1 MKPLAALT
9 LVSLLCVA
17 TRPVHA
23 EDGGTGFRIT
33 PVAAS
38 TTGCS
43 HHLMRCILCSL
54 AQNTG
59 RNAWLWFFLGAAFS
73 VIALAVL
80 LYKNAEGRRPASN
93 SQRPAEPGA
102 APDGGDT

>member
-1 MKPLAALT
+1 MPRMAGPAFG
-9 LVSLLCVA
+9 SRCGSQRNRLLSSSYA
-17 TRPVHA
+17 VHFVLSGA
-23 EDGGTGFRIT
+23 E
-33 PVAAS
+33 
-38 TTGCS
+38 
-43 HHLMRCILCSL
+43 H
-54 AQNTG
+54 G

-102 APDGGDT
+102 APDRGDT